1 MNVNTYIIEAE
12 GEGLAGFSIEIE
24 YEYEPGFR
32 GSREE
37 PPEADNI
44 NIINIKCSVPRLE
57 DQYRLEKLLIR
68 YEKEGG
74 GRYNPDDD
82 R

>member
-1 MNVNTYIIEAE
+1 MSLNTYELETE
-12 GEGLAGFSIEIE
+12 GEDLAGFVLEIE
-24 YEYEPGFR
+24 YEYAPGFS
-32 GSREE
+32 GSHDE
-37 PPEADNI
+37 PPETDNI
-44 NIINIKCSVPRLE
+44 NIINIKCTVPRLE
-57 DQYRLEKLLIR
+57 DQYRLENLLIR

>member
-57 DQYRLEKLLIR
+57 DQYRLEKRLTI
-68 YEKEGG
+68 YEREGG
-74 GRYNPDDD
+74 DRYNPADD